1 MIQIVR
7 RAKRIIKRHLH
18 EVEHLEFSI
27 RRNEMI
33 NHALHSKESG
43 ITSEALCDVEVIV
56 SLTTFGNRLLEVAPA
71 IESIMQG
78 SMKPNRIMLWL
89 KEEMKGVTFPIAIR
103 RQQERG
109 LEVFFCKDF
118 RSYKKLIPTLCK
130 YPNAGIITIDDDCVY
145 DYDLVEKLVNAH
157 IRYPKE
163 IIANRMHRIIIG
175 KDGRPVSYM
184 DWEWN
189 ASPDIEEA
197 SHRLFLTGVGGAF
210 YPPNTLHPEVVN
222 DEVFMD
228 ICKYADDVW
237 FNAMALMMGTK
248 VRKCYT
254 HNFKGEDYVN
264 NEDAQFF
271 ALSKI
276 NTIRGRCEND
286 AQMKAVF
293 EHYQLWDKLLQ
304 D

>member
-89 KEEMKGVTFPIAIR
+89 EEEMKGVTFPIAIR

-118 RSYKKLIPTLCK
+118 RSYKDRK
-130 YPNAGIITIDDDCVY
+130 
-145 DYDLVEKLVNAH
+145 
-157 IRYPKE
+157 
-163 IIANRMHRIIIG
+163 
-175 KDGRPVSYM
+175 S
-184 DWEWN
+184 
-189 ASPDIEEA
+189 
-197 SHRLFLTGVGGAF
+197 
-210 YPPNTLHPEVVN
+210 VV
-222 DEVFMD
+222 
-228 ICKYADDVW
+228 
-237 FNAMALMMGTK
+237 
-248 VRKCYT
+248 
-254 HNFKGEDYVN
+254 
-264 NEDAQFF
+264 
-271 ALSKI
+271 
-276 NTIRGRCEND
+276 
-286 AQMKAVF
+286 
-293 EHYQLWDKLLQ
+293 
-304 D
+304 

>member
-1 MIQIVR
+1 
-7 RAKRIIKRHLH
+7 
-18 EVEHLEFSI
+18 
-27 RRNEMI
+27 
-33 NHALHSKESG
+33 
-43 ITSEALCDVEVIV
+43 
-56 SLTTFGNRLLEVAPA
+56 
-71 IESIMQG
+71 
-78 SMKPNRIMLWL
+78 
-89 KEEMKGVTFPIAIR
+89 
-103 RQQERG
+103 
-109 LEVFFCKDF
+109 
-118 RSYKKLIPTLCK
+118 
-130 YPNAGIITIDDDCVY
+130 
-145 DYDLVEKLVNAH
+145 
-157 IRYPKE
+157 
-163 IIANRMHRIIIG
+163 MHRIIIG